1 MILINRRTIRES
13 VMDSDLIAAV
23 ISPNAT
29 KYPSMPGVGHER
41 GVWPLK
47 KKIFL
52 RNAVTKSLDTP

>member
-29 KYPSMPGVGHER
+29 KYPSMPGLDMNGASGH
-41 GVWPLK
+41 
-47 KKIFL
+47 
-52 RNAVTKSLDTP
+52 

>member
-1 MILINRRTIRES
+1 
-13 VMDSDLIAAV
+13 MDSDLIAAV

-29 KYPSMPGVGHER
+29 KYPSMTGVGHER
-41 GVWPLK
+41 GGWPLK